1 MKFAMLFVLASLTTV
16 VACEDKKPESTSTT
30 SAAMGND
37 KGAGDNTKQNEV
49 DRNANTVTPLDQ
61 GNNAADLE
69 ATQNIR
75 KALMGDDSL
84 SSNAKNAKVVTNA
97 GVITLRGAVNSAAE
111 KAALEGYA
119 KKNAGAN
126 RVDNQLTIAAP

>member
-1 MKFAMLFVLASLTTV
+1 MKLAMLFVLASLTTV
-16 VACEDKKPESTSTT
+16 VACEDKKPDTTSTT
-30 SAAMGND
+30 SAAMGD
-37 KGAGDNTKQNEV
+37 KGAGDNTKRNEV